1 MHLHNMYR
9 PLAKDGINRS
19 FAAVY
24 DGQHSPDA
32 AKGAADRLHLILQR
46 EEALVAKNSGNA
58 PFQHFSAMALP
69 SFLNSV
75 PQINVFLQQ
84 AALLLLLLLAMIV
97 ILLSQCRQIAY

>member
-1 MHLHNMYR
+1 MHLHDMYR

-58 PFQHFSAMALP
+58 PFQHFSAIALP
-69 SFLNSV
+69 SILNSV
-75 PQINVFLQQ
+75 PQIIVFLQQ
-84 AALLLLLLLAMIV
+84 AALLLLLLATIV
-97 ILLSQCRQIAY
+97 IMLSQRHQIAY

>member
-46 EEALVAKNSGNA
+46 EEVLVAKNSGNA
-58 PFQHFSAMALP
+58 PFQHFNVIALP
-69 SFLNSV
+69 SSLNPV
-75 PQINVFLQQ
+75 PQIILFLQQ
-84 AALLLLLLLAMIV
+84 AALLLLLLRAMIV
-97 ILLSQCRQIAY
+97 IMSSQHHQIAY